1 MITDLEDTLGKA
13 SLLLANYRGKISER
27 DRKVIYGLLGA
38 GVVAFLLAIIIGM
51 ALQDSESSPWFLPAF
66 IIVLYM
72 VTAYG
77 VNLFFKYRSS
87 YEYRMS

>member
-1 MITDLEDTLGKA
+1 MITDLEDTLSKA

-51 ALQDSESSPWFLPAF
+51 AL
-66 IIVLYM
+66 
-72 VTAYG
+72 
-77 VNLFFKYRSS
+77 
-87 YEYRMS
+87 